1 MFVALSKFVVGN
13 GLTKEVK
20 EAFVQR
26 PHLVDDVPGYIK
38 LDVISPVQN
47 PDEIWLITY
56 WTDEESYKV
65 WHKSHKY
72 HHSHSG
78 IPKGLRLVPG
88 SAEVLFFEHIAS

>member
-20 EAFVQR
+20 EAFIQR
-26 PHLVDDVPGYIK
+26 PHLVDDVQGYIK
-38 LDVISPVQN
+38 LDVISPVKN

-65 WHKSHKY
+65 WHKSHTY
-72 HHSHSG
+72 RDSHGG

-88 SAEVLFFEHIAS
+88 SAEILFFEHIAS

>member
-20 EAFVQR
+20 EAFIQR

-38 LDVISPVQN
+38 LDVISPVKN

-72 HHSHSG
+72 HHSHAG

-88 SAEVLFFEHIAS
+88 SAEISFFEHIAS